1 MLKSK
6 GNKNEWRYEFG
17 GLAGAGVS
25 LILFVGMLGYTSGIV
40 VEYAC
45 KALRYAFGVGGFAI
59 PVFSFMACILM
70 IFSEGRAF
78 LRNATIS
85 FALLLVASL
94 GFIHLSVPAGEELAR
109 PSMVSYGGLTGALIS
124 LVLRKAFGDVG
135 GYIVLSLVA
144 LSAILICAGLSPS
157 EVMRFVRQYLSLFG
171 ASVFGRLFQRGGRRA
186 KHNVERRRSEQRHQK
201 GSEEQKQ
208 EEVAAVANAAVDAKV
223 EGSLKGGN
231 GDRRLS
237 AELREP
243 EGDAG
248 VYVPHVITGEVK
260 KKHRKQFKLLP
271 DHYEKVVEA
280 LDKSSSSDEVDSEMD
295 VEEGIKLVEET
306 LASFKIDAKVVNV
319 KRGPVITRY
328 EVQPAPGIRVS
339 RIANLAD
346 DLALA
351 LAAIDVRVEAPVPG
365 KSVIGI
371 EVPNK
376 RVGLVRLRE
385 LLELDEF
392 KSAQSKLT
400 FALGKDIAGNPKLAD
415 LARMPH
421 LLIGGATNS
430 GKSVCLNSM
439 IISLLSRADPD
450 EVKFLLIDPKR
461 VELSLFD
468 GIPHLVHP
476 VVVDAKHAVL
486 ALQCAV
492 REMERRYEL
501 FAEMGVRNID
511 SYNAS
516 VGEDGEPLYHIVIV
530 IDELADLMM
539 QAPAEIERLI
549 CRLAQLARATG
560 IHLVIAT
567 QRPSVNVITG
577 VIKANIPSRIAFAV
591 ASQVDSRTILD
602 MNGAERLIGRGDML
616 YHPIDAPKP
625 IRLQGAFV
633 SESELNRVVGVLIQE
648 YGEPEEYPFDLQEFE
663 EETELRVQ
671 KPEKRDPLFDAA
683 VELVRRKGYA
693 SASMLQREF
702 EIGYPRA
709 AKIIDQMER
718 AGIVGP
724 PEGSKPRRVLIPFAD
739 GVEHGKEPNS
749 KLMQFSD
756 QSEFEVDAEE
766 EQ

>member
-1 MLKSK
+1 MLKAK
-6 GNKNEWRYEFG
+6 GKKNEWQYEFG
-17 GLAGAGVS
+17 GLAGVGAS
-25 LILFVGMLGYTSGIV
+25 LILLFGMLGYTSGV
-40 VEYAC
+40 AVEYAC
-45 KALRYAFGVGGFAI
+45 KALRYAFGIGGFAI
-59 PVFSFMACILM
+59 PAFSLLACIALM
-70 IFSEGRAF
+70 FSEGRAL
-78 LRNATIS
+78 LRNAATS
-85 FALLLVASL
+85 FALLLIASL
-94 GFIHLSVPAGEELAR
+94 GFVHLAVPAGQEFYH
-109 PSMVSYGGLTGALIS
+109 SSVTSHGGLIGALIAIA
-124 LVLRKAFGDVG
+124 LRKAIGDVG
-135 GYIVLSLVA
+135 GYIVLSLIA
-144 LSAILICAGLSPS
+144 LSAILICVGLSPS
-157 EVMRFVRQYLSLFG
+157 EMMRSCHQFLSALCMG
-171 ASVFGRLFQRGGRRA
+171 VLKRLSRRSVRRA
-186 KHNVERRRSEQRHQK
+186 KLHAEQRH
-201 GSEEQKQ
+201 SERKQ
-208 EEVAAVANAAVDAKV
+208 RKAERGEIATAAEEVTAPAA
-223 EGSLKGGN
+223 EGEVSDGN
-231 GDRRLS
+231 GDGRSKSERKD
-237 AELREP
+237 
-243 EGDAG
+243 EGEEG
-248 VYVPHVITGEVK
+248 VYVPHVIVGEAK
-260 KKHRKQFKLLP
+260 AKRRRQFKLLP
-271 DHYEKVVEA
+271 DHYEKVVAE
-280 LDKSSSSDEVDSEMD
+280 LDKPSPADEVDSEMD
-295 VEEGIKLVEET
+295 IEEGIRLVEET

-339 RIANLAD
+339 RIVNLAD

-392 KSAQSKLT
+392 KQAQSKLT

-486 ALQCAV
+486 ALQSAV

-501 FAEMGVRNID
+501 FAERGVRNIE
-511 SYNAS
+511 SYNAKI
-516 VGEDGEPLYHIVIV
+516 GDDEEPLYHIVIV

-539 QAPAEIERLI
+539 QAPAEIEKLV
-549 CRLAQLARATG
+549 CRIAQLARATG

-633 SESELNRVVGVLIQE
+633 SESEVNRVVSVLIQE
-648 YGEPEEYPFDLQEFE
+648 YGEPEEYPFDLH
-663 EETELRVQ
+663 ELEDEAELQIQ

-724 PEGSKPRRVLIPFAD
+724 PEGSKPRRVLIPFVD
-739 GVEHGKEPNS
+739 DIGRGDDLRSEGTQRYNE
-749 KLMQFSD
+749 D
-756 QSEFEVDAEE
+756 EFEDDMEHNR
-766 EQ
+766 Q

>member
-1 MLKSK
+1 MRAKDR
-6 GNKNEWRYEFG
+6 GNKWRYEFG
-17 GLAGAGVS
+17 GLAGAGIS
-25 LILFVGMLGYTSGIV
+25 LILLVGMLGYTGGV
-40 VEYAC
+40 AVEYTC
-45 KALRYAFGVGGFAI
+45 KVLRYAFGVGSFAI
-59 PVFSFMACILM
+59 LSFSLLACIALM
-70 IFSEGRAF
+70 FSEGRAF
-78 LRNATIS
+78 LRNAVTS
-85 FALLLVASL
+85 FALLLVSSL
-94 GFIHLSVPAGEELAR
+94 GFIHLLVPAGDEFA
-109 PSMVSYGGLTGALIS
+109 SSSVTSHGGLIGAFVSFI
-124 LVLRKAFGDVG
+124 LRRAFGDVG
-135 GYIVLSLVA
+135 GYIVLSIVA
-144 LSAILICAGLSPS
+144 LSALLICAGLSPS
-157 EVMRFVRQYLSLFG
+157 EMMRLCQQRLSGLYAG
-171 ASVFGRLFQRGGRRA
+171 V
-186 KHNVERRRSEQRHQK
+186 RRRSSSREREKQRVEQQRRRHQK
-201 GSEEQKQ
+201 DVEERGESATAKTATKAATTGT
-208 EEVAAVANAAVDAKV
+208 EESV
-223 EGSLKGGN
+223 GGGN
-231 GDRRLS
+231 GDERS
-237 AELREP
+237 KEDEREV
-243 EGDAG
+243 G
-248 VYVPHVITGEVK
+248 VYVPHVIGEVK
-260 KKHRKQFKLLP
+260 LKRQRQFKLLP
-271 DHYEKVVEA
+271 DHYWKVVAE
-280 LDKSSSSDEVDSEMD
+280 LDMPSPSDETDSEMD
-295 VEEGIKLVEET
+295 IEEGIRLVEET

-339 RIANLAD
+339 RIVNLAD

-385 LLELDEF
+385 LLELEEF
-392 KSAQSKLT
+392 KNAQSKLT

-450 EVKFLLIDPKR
+450 EVKLLLIDPKR

-486 ALQCAV
+486 ALQSAV

-501 FAEMGVRNID
+501 FAEKGVRNIE
-511 SYNAS
+511 SYNAKLN
-516 VGEDGEPLYHIVIV
+516 EDEEPLYHIVIV

-539 QAPAEIERLI
+539 QAPAEIEKLI
-549 CRLAQLARATG
+549 CRIAQLARATG

-633 SESELNRVVGVLIQE
+633 SEGEVNRVVNVLIQE
-648 YGEPEEYPFDLQEFE
+648 YGEPEEYPFDLHDIEGE
-663 EETELRVQ
+663 AELQIQ
-671 KPEKRDPLFDAA
+671 KPERRDPLFDAA

-724 PEGSKPRRVLIPFAD
+724 PEGSKPRRVLIPFVD
-739 GVEHGKEPNS
+739 DIGRGD
-749 KLMQFSD
+749 KLRDDEAQRYGED
-756 QSEFEVDAEE
+756 EFEDDLGRDER
-766 EQ
+766 

>member
-1 MLKSK
+1 MSRAKESK
-6 GNKNEWRYEFG
+6 GDVWYEFG
-17 GLAGAGVS
+17 GLAGIGIS
-25 LILFVGMLGYTSGIV
+25 LIILIGMFGYTSGVIV
-40 VEYAC
+40 NYVCE
-45 KALRYAFGVGGFAI
+45 ALRYLFGKGGVVI
-59 PVFSFMACILM
+59 PLFSLVFCAAV
-70 IFSEGRAF
+70 IFSEGRAIA
-78 LRNATIS
+78 RNALIS
-85 FALLLVASL
+85 FALLFIASL
-94 GFIHLSVPAGEELAR
+94 GFMHLSVPAGEELLHKEMI
-109 PSMVSYGGLTGALIS
+109 SHGGLIGGIVSIL
-124 LVLRKAFGDVG
+124 LRGAFGNIG
-135 GYIVLSLVA
+135 SYIVLSLIA
-144 LSAILICAGLSPS
+144 LSALFIGVGLLPS
-157 EVMRFVRQYLSLFG
+157 ESIRQLRRHLKARFSAAFSRIP
-171 ASVFGRLFQRGGRRA
+171 QRSC
-186 KHNVERRRSEQRHQK
+186 KVERRRESRK
-201 GSEEQKQ
+201 RQ
-208 EEVAAVANAAVDAKV
+208 EPTAERDKTVTISVAAETENDSKD
-223 EGSLKGGN
+223 GN
-231 GDRRLS
+231 GNGRSKVLVSERESS
-237 AELREP
+237 ADE
-243 EGDAG
+243 DSD
-248 VYVPHVITGEVK
+248 VYVPHVIKRESRAK
-260 KKHRKQFKLLP
+260 PKKQFKLLP
-271 DHYEKVVEA
+271 DHYEKVVSA
-280 LDKSSSSDEVDSEMD
+280 LDKPSPSDEVDLEMD
-295 VEEGIKLVEET
+295 IEEGMKLVEET
-306 LASFKIDAKVVNV
+306 LASFKIDAKVVSV

-339 RIANLAD
+339 RIVNLAD

-392 KSAQSKLT
+392 KRAPSKLT
-400 FALGKDIAGNPKLAD
+400 FALGKDIAGNPKLSD

-439 IISLLSRADPD
+439 VTSFLSRADPD
-450 EVKFLLIDPKR
+450 EVKLLLIDPKR

-476 VVVDAKHAVL
+476 VVVDARRAVL

-516 VGEDGEPLYHIVIV
+516 IGEDEVPLYHIVIV

-549 CRLAQLARATG
+549 CRIAQLARATG

-577 VIKANIPSRIAFAV
+577 VIKANISSRIAFAV

-616 YHPIDAPKP
+616 YYPIDAPKP
-625 IRLQGAFV
+625 VRIQGAFV
-633 SESELNRVVGVLIQE
+633 SESELNRVVEVLIQE

-663 EETELRVQ
+663 GETGAQIQ

-724 PEGSKPRRVLIPFAD
+724 PDGSKPRRVLIPFVDDFGQHIERHGEAPEED
-739 GVEHGKEPNS
+739 GDGELGE
-749 KLMQFSD
+749 D
-756 QSEFEVDAEE
+756 EIDER
-766 EQ
+766 

>member
-1 MLKSK
+1 MLRAK
-6 GNKNEWRYEFG
+6 GKKNEWRYEFG
-17 GLAGAGVS
+17 GLAGAGIS
-25 LILFVGMLGYTSGIV
+25 LILLFGMVGYTSGV
-40 VEYAC
+40 AVEYAC
-45 KALRYAFGVGGFAI
+45 RALRYAFGVGGFAI
-59 PVFSFMACILM
+59 PAFSLLACIALM
-70 IFSEGRAF
+70 FSEGRAM
-78 LRNATIS
+78 LRNAATS
-85 FALLLVASL
+85 FALLLIASL
-94 GFIHLSVPAGEELAR
+94 GFIHLAVPAGQEFYYSSAT
-109 PSMVSYGGLTGALIS
+109 SHGGLIGALAATA
-124 LVLRKAFGDVG
+124 LRKAFGDVG

-144 LSAILICAGLSPS
+144 LSAILICVGLSPS
-157 EVMRFVRQYLSLFG
+157 EMMRACHQWLSALCAGILKRLSRRSVRRVRQPT
-171 ASVFGRLFQRGGRRA
+171 
-186 KHNVERRRSEQRHQK
+186 EQRH
-201 GSEEQKQ
+201 SERRLRKAER
-208 EEVAAVANAAVDAKV
+208 EIAAAAKEAAAPTV
-223 EGSLKGGN
+223 EGEVSDGN
-231 GDRRLS
+231 GDGRS
-237 AELREP
+237 KAEHKD
-243 EGDAG
+243 EGEEG
-248 VYVPHVITGEVK
+248 IYVPHVIVGEAK
-260 KKHRKQFKLLP
+260 AKRRRQFKLLP
-271 DHYEKVVEA
+271 DHYEKVLAE
-280 LDKSSSSDEVDSEMD
+280 LDKPSPADEVDSEMD
-295 VEEGIKLVEET
+295 IEEGIRLVEET

-328 EVQPAPGIRVS
+328 EVQLAPGIRVS
-339 RIANLAD
+339 RIVNLAD

-371 EVPNK
+371 EVPNR

-392 KSAQSKLT
+392 KQAQSKLT
-400 FALGKDIAGNPKLAD
+400 FALGKDIAGNPRLAD

-486 ALQCAV
+486 ALQSAV

-501 FAEMGVRNID
+501 FAERGVRNIE
-511 SYNAS
+511 SYNAKI
-516 VGEDGEPLYHIVIV
+516 GDDEEPLYHIVIV

-549 CRLAQLARATG
+549 CRIAQLARATG

-633 SESELNRVVGVLIQE
+633 SESEVNRVVSVLIQE
-648 YGEPEEYPFDLQEFE
+648 YGEPEEYPFDLHEFE
-663 EETELRVQ
+663 DEAEPQIQ
-671 KPEKRDPLFDAA
+671 KPKKRDPLFDAA

-724 PEGSKPRRVLIPFAD
+724 PEGSKPRRVLIPFVD
-739 GVEHGKEPNS
+739 DVGQSGEPHGERT
-749 KLMQFSD
+749 QRYD
-756 QSEFEVDAEE
+756 YDEDEFENGLERSK
-766 EQ
+766 Q